1 MAPCG
6 PELNWSKVHNFLW
19 ILSTSGKI
27 MVSYDFQHKN
37 RRIYGIWAFWL
48 FSRTHF
54 MHLKIKQEP
63 AWEKLLGKSLGK
75 RYDPRYLLFGIC
87 PRMSHMSKHWYM
99 YKVMYSNFSHCP
111 APVHSVLYTR
121 FKFSSHQHYL
131 DILVK
136 TSCQEPHKAIFF
148 FLFFFLEIHSMQGWK
163 ATTRHGITRKRSTW
177 RLKNIGNL

>member
-1 MAPCG
+1 MISSIKIEEYMES
-6 PELNWSKVHNFLW
+6 EL
-19 ILSTSGKI
+19 SGFFRVKLVAKHI
-27 MVSYDFQHKN
+27 VLGSP
-37 RRIYGIWAFWL
+37 G
-48 FSRTHF
+48 THF
-54 MHLKIKQEP
+54 MYLKIKQEP

-87 PRMSHMSKHWYM
+87 PRTSHMSKHWYM
-99 YKVMYSNFSHCP
+99 YKIMYSNFSHCP

-148 FLFFFLEIHSMQGWK
+148 FLFFFLEIHSMQG
-163 ATTRHGITRKRSTW
+163 
-177 RLKNIGNL
+177 

>member
-1 MAPCG
+1 MES
-6 PELNWSKVHNFLW
+6 EL
-19 ILSTSGKI
+19 SGFFRVKLVAKHI
-27 MVSYDFQHKN
+27 VLGSP
-37 RRIYGIWAFWL
+37 G
-48 FSRTHF
+48 THF

-87 PRMSHMSKHWYM
+87 PRTSHMSKHWYM
-99 YKVMYSNFSHCP
+99 YKIMYSNFSHCP

-177 RLKNIGNL
+177 KLKNIGNL

>member
-1 MAPCG
+1 MES
-6 PELNWSKVHNFLW
+6 EL
-19 ILSTSGKI
+19 SGFFRVKLVAKHI
-27 MVSYDFQHKN
+27 VLGSP
-37 RRIYGIWAFWL
+37 G
-48 FSRTHF
+48 THF
-54 MHLKIKQEP
+54 MPLKIKQEP

-87 PRMSHMSKHWYM
+87 PRTSHMSKHWYM
-99 YKVMYSNFSHCP
+99 YKIMYSNFSHCP

-148 FLFFFLEIHSMQGWK
+148 FLFFFFWKFTPCKAEKPLQGMELQEK
-163 ATTRHGITRKRSTW
+163 EAHGS
-177 RLKNIGNL
+177 

>member
-1 MAPCG
+1 MES
-6 PELNWSKVHNFLW
+6 EL
-19 ILSTSGKI
+19 SGFFRVKLVAKHI
-27 MVSYDFQHKN
+27 VLGSP
-37 RRIYGIWAFWL
+37 G
-48 FSRTHF
+48 THF

-63 AWEKLLGKSLGK
+63 ASEKLLGKSLGK

-87 PRMSHMSKHWYM
+87 PRMSHMSKQWYM

-148 FLFFFLEIHSMQGWK
+148 FLFFFFGNSLH
-163 ATTRHGITRKRSTW
+163 A
-177 RLKNIGNL
+177 RLKSHYKAWNYKKKKHMEVKEYRKSVKKEPTVKRCLN